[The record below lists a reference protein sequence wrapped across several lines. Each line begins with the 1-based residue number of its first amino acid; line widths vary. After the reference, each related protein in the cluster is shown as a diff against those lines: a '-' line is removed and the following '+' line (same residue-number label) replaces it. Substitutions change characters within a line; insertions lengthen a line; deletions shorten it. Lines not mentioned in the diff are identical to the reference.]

1 VRAVFADTFYWA
13 AVTST
18 GDAAHERAIGLSR
31 ALKPDKIVTT
41 DEVLCEYL
49 A

>member
-1 VRAVFADTFYWA
+1 MRAVFADTFYWA